1 MYTGED
7 HLKLITNQIINQRSV
22 PKIRQRVGEKTR
34 KDKIMKPST
43 NGTVKDVDRNDVIDL
58 VKTAVKIIGDL
69 LKK

>member
-1 MYTGED
+1 M
-7 HLKLITNQIINQRSV
+7 

-43 NGTVKDVDRNDVIDL
+43 NGKVKDVNRNDVIDL